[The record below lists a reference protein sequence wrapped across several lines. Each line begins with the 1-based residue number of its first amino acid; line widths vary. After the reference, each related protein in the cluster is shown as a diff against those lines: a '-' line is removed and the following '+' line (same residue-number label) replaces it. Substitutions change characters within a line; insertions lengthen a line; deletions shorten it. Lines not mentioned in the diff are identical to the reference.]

1 MQNFSSDHE
10 IENEEE
16 FVEVDETVHTEPK
29 SNMKD
34 ARRKLESLL
43 EEKRLQ
49 AEIDD
54 YLDY

>member
-29 SNMKD
+29 PNIKD

>member
-1 MQNFSSDHE
+1 MHNFSSDNE

-16 FVEVDETVHTEPK
+16 FVEVDENVHTELK
-29 SNMKD
+29 SNKYD